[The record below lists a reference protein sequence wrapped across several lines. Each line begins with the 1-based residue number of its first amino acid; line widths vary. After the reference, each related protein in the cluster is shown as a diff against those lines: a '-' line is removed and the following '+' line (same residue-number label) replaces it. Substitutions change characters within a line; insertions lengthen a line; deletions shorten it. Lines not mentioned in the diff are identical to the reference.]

1 MGGSTAGGVLHIFY
15 KPEGNGE
22 KADGDSSELM
32 DGCEGKK
39 IRWAKNCVICS
50 FVRLCL
56 IFN

>member
-22 KADGDSSELM
+22 KADGDSIELM

-39 IRWAKNCVICS
+39 IR
-50 FVRLCL
+50 
-56 IFN
+56 